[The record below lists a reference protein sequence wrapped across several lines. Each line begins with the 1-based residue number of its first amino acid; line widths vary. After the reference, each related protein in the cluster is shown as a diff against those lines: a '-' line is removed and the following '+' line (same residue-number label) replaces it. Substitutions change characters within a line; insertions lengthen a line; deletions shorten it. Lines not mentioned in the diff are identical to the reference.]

1 MCEVTQLVVL
11 EKLVRIICNVRSEIT
26 MSRML
31 SCQVDEAVHP
41 MMCAARCR

>member
-31 SCQVDEAVHP
+31 SFQA
-41 MMCAARCR
+41 

>member
-26 MSRML
+26 MSRMF
-31 SCQVDEAVHP
+31 SFEA
-41 MMCAARCR
+41 